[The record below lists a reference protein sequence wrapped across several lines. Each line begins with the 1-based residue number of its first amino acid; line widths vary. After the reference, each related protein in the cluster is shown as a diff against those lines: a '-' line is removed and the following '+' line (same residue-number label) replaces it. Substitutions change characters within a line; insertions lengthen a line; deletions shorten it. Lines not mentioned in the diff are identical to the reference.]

1 MTKLFQPTLKQIKSS
16 NLYAFENYLSKR
28 YKKKFKNYSQIWNWS
43 VKNSGNFWK
52 SIAEFYKVPLLFK
65 KNPKLVQKSPKFWKT
80 IFFHNF
86 DTNYFYL
93 IEKNNSNDLAIHFI
107 GENNYEEKITYK
119 ELNLRVQA
127 LSSYYRSLKIKKGDV
142 IVGYL
147 PNIADTI
154 IAFLASAKIGAVWS
168 SCSSDFGF
176 KAVIDRFSQLKPKL
190 LIVADHYFYNGKKFL
205 YSKNI
210 SQIQK
215 KIGNPKILKTGYP
228 CSLNRSELHRFI
240 KIKFFNK
247 EKKLKLLI
255 LIILC
260 MSFSQV
266 ALPGSLNVSLM
277 DMEVHCYNIS
287 KNYLFILM

>member
-16 NLYAFENYLSKR
+16 NLYAFENYLSKQ

-52 SIAEFYKVPLLFK
+52 SIAEFYKVPLLLK

-147 PNIADTI
+147 PNIFRI
-154 IAFLASAKIGAVWS
+154 
-168 SCSSDFGF
+168 
-176 KAVIDRFSQLKPKL
+176 
-190 LIVADHYFYNGKKFL
+190 
-205 YSKNI
+205 
-210 SQIQK
+210 
-215 KIGNPKILKTGYP
+215 
-228 CSLNRSELHRFI
+228 
-240 KIKFFNK
+240 
-247 EKKLKLLI
+247 
-255 LIILC
+255 
-260 MSFSQV
+260 
-266 ALPGSLNVSLM
+266 
-277 DMEVHCYNIS
+277 
-287 KNYLFILM
+287 